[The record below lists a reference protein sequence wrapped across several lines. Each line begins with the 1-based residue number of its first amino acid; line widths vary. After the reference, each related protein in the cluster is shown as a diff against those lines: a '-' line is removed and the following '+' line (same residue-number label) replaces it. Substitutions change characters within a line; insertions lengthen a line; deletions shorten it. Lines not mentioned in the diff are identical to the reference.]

1 MLQSRVHLR
10 FILLRYS
17 PVFSSSHGLRRVV
30 AQERH
35 RLRIGFFSS
44 DYTPDLPA
52 GSDAKAPA
60 SGVPLDN
67 DTQGHI
73 LQGTV
78 PALDL
83 APSSDRVRDK
93 LQREASP
100 TREAIIELLN
110 AFDTNRHFLSL
121 E

>member
-1 MLQSRVHLR
+1 MLQARVHLR
-10 FILLRYS
+10 SILLRYS
-17 PVFSSSHGLRRVV
+17 RVFSSSRGLWRVV
-30 AQERH
+30 AQEQH
-35 RLRIGFFSS
+35 RLRIGFLSS
-44 DYTPDLPA
+44 DYTPDSPA
-52 GSDAKAPA
+52 GSNAKAPA
-60 SGVPLDN
+60 SGAPLDN

-83 APSSDRVRDK
+83 ALSSDRVRDK

-100 TREAIIELLN
+100 TREAIIELLS
-110 AFDTNRHFLSL
+110 AFDTNRHLRSL